1 MTAGEIKG
9 RRLAKALAHLGAV
22 DPDMRR
28 AIAEIG
34 PPPSRRSEP
43 GFGGLMRIVLGQQ
56 LSVHAARAIWD
67 RLSAAV
73 GSESLAPGRMLAFSD
88 EELGHIGFS
97 RQKMRFARAL
107 ADAVNAKHFDFA
119 ALERMADD
127 AALDHLTAIHGIGQW
142 TAEVYMLFALG
153 RPDVMPAGDLALLV
167 AAGKLKRKRRRPT
180 PPQLRRMA
188 EPWRPWRSVAA
199 RMLWHYYRNAPL

>member
-34 PPPSRRSEP
+34 PPPSRNSEP

-56 LSVHAARAIWD
+56 LSVHAARAIWE
-67 RLSAAV
+67 RLVAAA
-73 GSESLAPGRMLAFSD
+73 GAESLAPARMLAFTD
-88 EELGHIGFS
+88 AELSRIGFS

-107 ADAVNAKHFDFA
+107 AEAVDGDRLDFA
-119 ALERMADD
+119 ALETMADE
-127 AALDHLTAIHGIGQW
+127 AALAHLTAIHGIGRW
-142 TAEVYMLFALG
+142 TAEVYLLFALG

-167 AAGKLKRKRRRPT
+167 AAGRLKRKRRRPT

-199 RMLWHYYRNAPL
+199 RLLWHYYRNAPL

>member
-9 RRLAKALAHLGAV
+9 RRLAKALAHLGAT
-22 DPDMRR
+22 DPDMAR

-34 PPPSRRSEP
+34 PPPPRSSEP
-43 GFGGLMRIVLGQQ
+43 GFGGLLRIVLGQQ

-67 RLSAAV
+67 RLYAAA
-73 GSESLAPGRMLAFSD
+73 GPESLAPARMLAFSD
-88 EELGHIGFS
+88 EELARIGFS

-107 ADAVNAKHFDFA
+107 AEAVDGNHLDFA
-119 ALERMADD
+119 ALEAMPDE
-127 AALDHLTAIHGIGQW
+127 AALAHLTAIHGIGQW
-142 TAEVYMLFALG
+142 TAEVYLLFALG

-167 AAGKLKRKRRRPT
+167 AAEKLKRKRKRPT
-180 PPQLRRMA
+180 PAQLRRMA